1 MPTESGSD
9 GAAHTVVLDVDGTL
23 VDSNYQHS
31 VAWFRAFRRHG
42 VTPSV
47 WRIHRAIGMGGD
59 RLVAAVAGD
68 EVESRCGDEVRAAW
82 EQEYAPYL
90 PEVCA
95 LDGARLL
102 LERLHEH
109 GCTVVLASSG
119 KPDHI
124 EHYLD
129 LLDARRLADTW
140 TTAQDAEQTKPAPD
154 LLTAALERVEVRG
167 SVVTVGDSTWDVLA
181 SRELGYDTHCVLT
194 GGFSAA
200 ELERAGAVGVHEDL
214 HALWAALEPT
224 LNR

>member
-1 MPTESGSD
+1 M
-9 GAAHTVVLDVDGTL
+9 
-23 VDSNYQHS
+23 
-31 VAWFRAFRRHG
+31 R
-42 VTPSV
+42 
-47 WRIHRAIGMGGD
+47 
-59 RLVAAVAGD
+59 
-68 EVESRCGDEVRAAW
+68 DEVRAAW

-109 GCTVVLASSG
+109 GCTLVLASSG

-129 LLDARRLADTW
+129 LPDARRFADTW

-181 SRELGYDTHCVLT
+181 SRELGYDTHCVLS

-214 HALWAALEPT
+214 HALWAALSRGQPVGRAWSRAGADPSGSATHASPARVVSDRRRSRHVRSEGLTRETRGRHRSGP
-224 LNR
+224 RSRP